1 MFLILDLKVS
11 NLNLRIWLKIKKM
24 DFFNIQNSDY
34 IENHSSNERNILADL
49 RRETELKCLN
59 PIMLSGKVQGIFLSI
74 ISKIINP
81 KNVLEIG
88 TYSGYSTLCIA
99 EGLGP
104 NGIIHTID
112 KNEELLEIQNKYF
125 EKSGYRN
132 QIKQYTG
139 NALQVIPKIKVNF
152 DMIFLDADKEN
163 YSNYLDIVTPRLNKG
178 GILLTDNV
186 LWHGKVLKSSETHDE
201 TTKLI
206 DNFNKKLTLDSNY
219 KTVMLPLRDGISV
232 SIKL

>member
-1 MFLILDLKVS
+1 M
-11 NLNLRIWLKIKKM
+11 N
-24 DFFNIQNSDY
+24 FFNIQNSDY
-34 IENHSSNERNILADL
+34 IESHSSNERDILSDL

-99 EGLGP
+99 EGLGA

-132 QIKQYTG
+132 QIKQYTS
-139 NALQVIPKIKVNF
+139 NALEIIPKIKVNF

-163 YSNYLDIVTPRLNKG
+163 YSNYLDIVAPKLNKG

-201 TTKLI
+201 ITKLI
-206 DNFNKKLTLDSNY
+206 DKFNKKLNLDSKF

>member
-1 MFLILDLKVS
+1 
-11 NLNLRIWLKIKKM
+11 M
-24 DFFNIQNSDY
+24 DFFNIQTSEY
-34 IENHSSNERNILADL
+34 IKSHSSNERVLLSEL
-49 RRETELKCLN
+49 RRETEIKCLN
-59 PIMLSGKVQGIFLSI
+59 PIMLSGKVQGIFLSL

-99 EGLGP
+99 EGLAT

-132 QIKQYTG
+132 QIRQYTG
-139 NALQVIPKIKVNF
+139 NALEIIPKIKMNF

-163 YSNYLDIVTPRLNKG
+163 YSNYLDIVKTKLNKG
-178 GILLTDNV
+178 GLLLTDNV
-186 LWHGKVLKSSETHDE
+186 LWHGKVLKSSKTKDE

-206 DNFNKKLTLDSNY
+206 DKFNKKLALDSSF
-219 KTVMLPLRDGISV
+219 KTAMLPLRDGISV

>member
-1 MFLILDLKVS
+1 
-11 NLNLRIWLKIKKM
+11 M
-24 DFFNIQNSDY
+24 DYFNIQTSDY
-34 IENHSSNERNILADL
+34 IESHSSNERDLLTDL
-49 RRETELKCLN
+49 RRETEIKCLN
-59 PIMLSGKVQGIFLSI
+59 PIMLSGKAQGIFLSV

-99 EGLGP
+99 EGLAT

-132 QIKQYTG
+132 QIRQYTG
-139 NALQVIPKIKVNF
+139 NALEIIPRIKVNF

-163 YSNYLDIVTPRLNKG
+163 YSNYLDIVKTKLKKG
-178 GILLTDNV
+178 GVLLTDNV
-186 LWHGKVLKSSETHDE
+186 LWHGKVLKSSETNDE

-206 DNFNKKLTLDSNY
+206 DKFNKKLALDSNF
-219 KTVMLPLRDGISV
+219 KTAMLPLRDGISV

>member
-1 MFLILDLKVS
+1 
-11 NLNLRIWLKIKKM
+11 M
-24 DFFNIQNSDY
+24 DFFNVQTSDY
-34 IENHSSNERNILADL
+34 IESHSSNERDLLADL
-49 RRETELKCLN
+49 RRETEIKCLN
-59 PIMLSGKVQGIFLSI
+59 PIMLSGKVQGVFLSV

-99 EGLGP
+99 EGLTT

-132 QIKQYTG
+132 QIRQYTG
-139 NALQVIPKIKVNF
+139 NALEIIPRIKVSF

-163 YSNYLDIVTPRLNKG
+163 YSNYLDIVKTKLKKG
-178 GILLTDNV
+178 GVLLTDNV
-186 LWHGKVLKSSETHDE
+186 LWHGKVLKSSETNDE

-206 DNFNKKLTLDSNY
+206 DKFNKKLALDSNF
-219 KTVMLPLRDGISV
+219 KTAMLPLRDGISV

>member
-1 MFLILDLKVS
+1 
-11 NLNLRIWLKIKKM
+11 M

-34 IENHSSNERNILADL
+34 IESHSSNERDILSDL

-74 ISKIINP
+74 ISKIIKP

-99 EGLGP
+99 EGLGA

-125 EKSGYRN
+125 KKSGYRN
-132 QIKQYTG
+132 QIKQYCG
-139 NALQVIPKIKVNF
+139 NALEIIPKIKVNF

-163 YSNYLDIVTPRLNKG
+163 YSNYLDIVTTKLNKG
-178 GILLTDNV
+178 GVLLTDNV

-206 DNFNKKLTLDSNY
+206 DKFNKKLALDSNF

>member
-1 MFLILDLKVS
+1 
-11 NLNLRIWLKIKKM
+11 M
-24 DFFNIQNSDY
+24 DFFNVQTSDY
-34 IENHSSNERNILADL
+34 IESHSSNERDLLADL
-49 RRETELKCLN
+49 RRETEIKCLN
-59 PIMLSGKVQGIFLSI
+59 PIMLSGKVQGVFLSV

-99 EGLGP
+99 EGLAT

-132 QIKQYTG
+132 QIRQYTG
-139 NALQVIPKIKVNF
+139 NALEIIPRIKVSF

-163 YSNYLDIVTPRLNKG
+163 YSNYLDIVKTKLKKG
-178 GILLTDNV
+178 GVLLTDNV
-186 LWHGKVLKSSETHDE
+186 LWHGKVLKSSETNDE

-206 DNFNKKLTLDSNY
+206 DKFNKKLALDSNF
-219 KTVMLPLRDGISV
+219 KTAMLPLRDGISV

>member
-1 MFLILDLKVS
+1 
-11 NLNLRIWLKIKKM
+11 M
-24 DFFNIQNSDY
+24 DYFNIQTSDY
-34 IENHSSNERNILADL
+34 IESHSSNERDLLTDL
-49 RRETELKCLN
+49 RRETEIKCLN
-59 PIMLSGKVQGIFLSI
+59 PIMLSGKAQGIFLSV

-99 EGLGP
+99 EGLAT

-132 QIKQYTG
+132 QIRQYTG
-139 NALQVIPKIKVNF
+139 NALEIIPRIKVSF

-163 YSNYLDIVTPRLNKG
+163 YSNYLDIVKTKLNKG
-178 GILLTDNV
+178 GVLLSDNV
-186 LWHGKVLKSSETHDE
+186 LWHGKVLKSSETKDE

-206 DNFNKKLTLDSNY
+206 DKFNKKLALDSNF
-219 KTVMLPLRDGISV
+219 KTAMLPLRDGISV

>member
-1 MFLILDLKVS
+1 
-11 NLNLRIWLKIKKM
+11 M
-24 DFFNIQNSDY
+24 DFFNVQTSDY
-34 IENHSSNERNILADL
+34 IESHSSNERDLLADL
-49 RRETELKCLN
+49 RRETEIKCLN
-59 PIMLSGKVQGIFLSI
+59 PIMLSGKVQGVFLSV

-99 EGLGP
+99 EGLAT

-132 QIKQYTG
+132 QIRQYTG
-139 NALQVIPKIKVNF
+139 NALEIIPRIKVSF

-163 YSNYLDIVTPRLNKG
+163 YSNYLDIVKTKLKKG
-178 GILLTDNV
+178 GLLLTDNV
-186 LWHGKVLKSSETHDE
+186 LWHGKVLKSSETNDE

-206 DNFNKKLTLDSNY
+206 DKFNKKLALDSNF
-219 KTVMLPLRDGISV
+219 KTAMLPLRDGISV

>member
-1 MFLILDLKVS
+1 
-11 NLNLRIWLKIKKM
+11 M
-24 DFFNIQNSDY
+24 DFFNTQTSEY
-34 IENHSSNERNILADL
+34 IDIHSSDERDLLANL

-59 PIMLSGKVQGIFLSI
+59 PIMLSSKVQGSFLSI
-74 ISKIINP
+74 ISKIIKP

-88 TYSGYSTLCIA
+88 TYSGYATLCIA
-99 EGLGP
+99 EGLAT

-132 QIKQYTG
+132 QIRQYTG
-139 NALQVIPKIKVNF
+139 NALEIIPRIKVNF
-152 DMIFLDADKEN
+152 DMIFLDADKKN
-163 YSNYLDIVTPRLNKG
+163 YSNYLDIVKTKLNKG
-178 GILLTDNV
+178 GLLLTDNV
-186 LWHGKVLKSSETHDE
+186 LWHGKVLKSSETNDE

-206 DNFNKKLTLDSNY
+206 DKFNKKLALDSNF
-219 KTVMLPLRDGISV
+219 KTAMLPLRDGISV

>member
-1 MFLILDLKVS
+1 MV
-11 NLNLRIWLKIKKM
+11 
-24 DFFNIQNSDY
+24 FFDIQTSDY
-34 IENHSSNERNILADL
+34 IENHSSNEGDILSDL

-59 PIMLSGKVQGIFLSI
+59 SIMLSGKVQGIFLSI
-74 ISKIINP
+74 ISKIIKP

-99 EGLGP
+99 EGLDA

-132 QIKQYTG
+132 QIRQYTG
-139 NALQVIPKIKVNF
+139 NAIEIIPKIKENF

-163 YSNYLDIVTPRLNKG
+163 YSKYLDIVIPMLNKG
-178 GILLTDNV
+178 GVLLTDNV
-186 LWHGKVLKSSETHDE
+186 LWHGKVLKSSETQDE

-206 DNFNKKLTLDSNY
+206 DEFNKKLALNTSLE
-219 KTVMLPLRDGISV
+219 TVILPLRDGISV

>member
-1 MFLILDLKVS
+1 
-11 NLNLRIWLKIKKM
+11 M
-24 DFFNIQNSDY
+24 DFFNIQTSDY
-34 IENHSSNERNILADL
+34 IERHSSNERDLLTDL
-49 RRETELKCLN
+49 RRETEIKCLN
-59 PIMLSGKVQGIFLSI
+59 PIMLSGKAQGIFLSV

-99 EGLGP
+99 EGLAT

-132 QIKQYTG
+132 QIRQYTG
-139 NALQVIPKIKVNF
+139 NALEIIPRIKVSF

-163 YSNYLDIVTPRLNKG
+163 YSNYLDIVKTKLKKG
-178 GILLTDNV
+178 GVLLTDNV
-186 LWHGKVLKSSETHDE
+186 LWHGKVLKSSETNDE

-206 DNFNKKLTLDSNY
+206 DKFNKKLALDSNF
-219 KTVMLPLRDGISV
+219 KTAMLPLRDGISV

>member
-1 MFLILDLKVS
+1 
-11 NLNLRIWLKIKKM
+11 M
-24 DFFNIQNSDY
+24 DFFNVQNSDY
-34 IENHSSNERNILADL
+34 IESHSSNERDLLADL
-49 RRETELKCLN
+49 RRETEIKCLN
-59 PIMLSGKVQGIFLSI
+59 PIMLSGKVQGVFLSV

-99 EGLGP
+99 EGLAT

-132 QIKQYTG
+132 QIRQYTG
-139 NALQVIPKIKVNF
+139 NALEIIPRIKVSF

-163 YSNYLDIVTPRLNKG
+163 YSNYLDIVKTKLKKG
-178 GILLTDNV
+178 GVLLTDNV
-186 LWHGKVLKSSETHDE
+186 LWHGKVLKSSKTNDE

-206 DNFNKKLTLDSNY
+206 DKFNKKLALDSNF
-219 KTVMLPLRDGISV
+219 KTAMLPLRDGISV

>member
-1 MFLILDLKVS
+1 
-11 NLNLRIWLKIKKM
+11 M
-24 DFFNIQNSDY
+24 DYFNIQTSDY
-34 IENHSSNERNILADL
+34 IESHSSNERDLLADL
-49 RRETELKCLN
+49 RRETEIKCLN
-59 PIMLSGKVQGIFLSI
+59 PIMLSGKAQGIFLSV

-99 EGLGP
+99 EGLAT

-132 QIKQYTG
+132 QIRQYTG
-139 NALQVIPKIKVNF
+139 NALEIIPRIKVSF

-163 YSNYLDIVTPRLNKG
+163 YSNYLDIVKTKLKKG
-178 GILLTDNV
+178 GVLLTDNV
-186 LWHGKVLKSSETHDE
+186 LWHGKVLKSSETNDE

-206 DNFNKKLTLDSNY
+206 DKFNKKLALDSNF
-219 KTVMLPLRDGISV
+219 KTAMLPLRDGISV

>member
-1 MFLILDLKVS
+1 
-11 NLNLRIWLKIKKM
+11 M
-24 DFFNIQNSDY
+24 DFFNVQTSDY
-34 IENHSSNERNILADL
+34 IESHSSNERDLLADL
-49 RRETELKCLN
+49 RRETEIKCLN
-59 PIMLSGKVQGIFLSI
+59 PIMLSGKVQGVFLSV

-99 EGLGP
+99 EGLAT

-132 QIKQYTG
+132 KIRQYTG
-139 NALQVIPKIKVNF
+139 NALEIIPMIKVSF

-163 YSNYLDIVTPRLNKG
+163 YSNYLDIVKTKLKKG
-178 GILLTDNV
+178 GVLLTDNV
-186 LWHGKVLKSSETHDE
+186 LWHGKVLKSSKTNDE

-206 DNFNKKLTLDSNY
+206 DKFNKKLALDSNF
-219 KTVMLPLRDGISV
+219 KTAMLPLRDGISV

>member
-1 MFLILDLKVS
+1 
-11 NLNLRIWLKIKKM
+11 M

-99 EGLGP
+99 EGLGAD
-104 NGIIHTID
+104 GIIHTID

-132 QIKQYTG
+132 QIKQYNG
-139 NALQVIPKIKVNF
+139 NALQIIPKIKVNF

-163 YSNYLDIVTPRLNKG
+163 YSNYLNIVTPRLNKG

-206 DNFNKKLTLDSNY
+206 DKFNKKLALDSNF

>member
-1 MFLILDLKVS
+1 
-11 NLNLRIWLKIKKM
+11 M
-24 DFFNIQNSDY
+24 DFFNVQTSDY
-34 IENHSSNERNILADL
+34 IESHSSNERDLLADL
-49 RRETELKCLN
+49 RRETEIKCLN
-59 PIMLSGKVQGIFLSI
+59 PIMLSGKVQGIFLSV

-99 EGLGP
+99 EGLAT

-112 KNEELLEIQNKYF
+112 KNDELLEIQNKYF

-132 QIKQYTG
+132 QIRQYTG
-139 NALQVIPKIKVNF
+139 NALEIIPRIKMNF
-152 DMIFLDADKEN
+152 DMIFLDADKKN
-163 YSNYLDIVTPRLNKG
+163 YSNYLDIVKTKLKKG
-178 GILLTDNV
+178 GVLLTDNV
-186 LWHGKVLKSSETHDE
+186 LWHGKVLKSSETNDE

-206 DNFNKKLTLDSNY
+206 DKFNKKLALDSNF
-219 KTVMLPLRDGISV
+219 KTAMLPLRDGISV

>member
-1 MFLILDLKVS
+1 
-11 NLNLRIWLKIKKM
+11 M
-24 DFFNIQNSDY
+24 DFFNIQTSDY
-34 IENHSSNERNILADL
+34 IESHSSNEGDILSEL
-49 RRETELKCLN
+49 RRETEIKCLN
-59 PIMLSGKVQGIFLSI
+59 PIMLSGKVQGIFLSV
-74 ISKIINP
+74 ISKIIKP

-99 EGLGP
+99 EGLGA

-125 EKSGYRN
+125 EKSEYRN

-139 NALQVIPKIKVNF
+139 NALEIIPKIKVNF
-152 DMIFLDADKEN
+152 DMIFLDADKDN
-163 YSNYLDIVTPRLNKG
+163 YSNYLDIVTPQLNKG

-186 LWHGKVLKSSETHDE
+186 LWHGKVLKSSEVHDE

-206 DNFNKKLTLDSNY
+206 DKFNKKLAINTSFE
-219 KTVMLPLRDGISV
+219 TVMLPLRDGISV

>member
-1 MFLILDLKVS
+1 
-11 NLNLRIWLKIKKM
+11 M
-24 DFFNIQNSDY
+24 DFFNVQTSDY
-34 IENHSSNERNILADL
+34 IESHSSNERDLLVDL
-49 RRETELKCLN
+49 RRETEIKCLN
-59 PIMLSGKVQGIFLSI
+59 PIMLSGKVQGVFLSV

-99 EGLGP
+99 EGLDA

-125 EKSGYRN
+125 EKSEYRN

-139 NALQVIPKIKVNF
+139 NALEIIPKIKVNF
-152 DMIFLDADKEN
+152 DMIFLDADKDN
-163 YSNYLDIVTPRLNKG
+163 YSNYLDIVTPQLNKG

-186 LWHGKVLKSSETHDE
+186 LWHGKVLKSSEVHDE

-206 DNFNKKLTLDSNY
+206 DKFNKKLAINTSFE
-219 KTVMLPLRDGISV
+219 TVMLPLRDGISV

>member
-1 MFLILDLKVS
+1 
-11 NLNLRIWLKIKKM
+11 M
-24 DFFNIQNSDY
+24 DFFNVQTSDY
-34 IENHSSNERNILADL
+34 IESHSSNERDLLADL
-49 RRETELKCLN
+49 RRETEIKCLN
-59 PIMLSGKVQGIFLSI
+59 PIMLSGKVQGVFLSV

-99 EGLGP
+99 EGLAT

-132 QIKQYTG
+132 QIRQYTG
-139 NALQVIPKIKVNF
+139 NALEIIPMIKVSF

-163 YSNYLDIVTPRLNKG
+163 YSNYLDIVKTKLNKG
-178 GILLTDNV
+178 GLLLTDNV
-186 LWHGKVLKSSETHDE
+186 LWHGKVLKSSKTKDE

-206 DNFNKKLTLDSNY
+206 DKFNKKLALDSNF
-219 KTVMLPLRDGISV
+219 KTAMLPLRDGISV

>member
-1 MFLILDLKVS
+1 
-11 NLNLRIWLKIKKM
+11 M
-24 DFFNIQNSDY
+24 DFFNIQTSDY
-34 IENHSSNERNILADL
+34 IKSHSSSESDLLAEV
-49 RRETELKCLN
+49 RRETEMKCLN
-59 PIMLSGKVQGIFLSI
+59 PIMLSGKVQGIFLSL

-99 EGLGP
+99 KGLAT
-104 NGIIHTID
+104 NGMIHTID

-132 QIKQYTG
+132 QIRQYTG
-139 NALQVIPKIKVNF
+139 NALEIIPEIKVNF

-163 YSNYLDIVTPRLNKG
+163 YSKYLDIVKTKLNKG
-178 GILLTDNV
+178 GVLLTDNV

-206 DNFNKKLTLDSNY
+206 DKFNKKLALNY
-219 KTVMLPLRDGISV
+219 NFKTVMLPLRDGISI

>member
-1 MFLILDLKVS
+1 
-11 NLNLRIWLKIKKM
+11 M
-24 DFFNIQNSDY
+24 DFFNIQTSEY
-34 IENHSSNERNILADL
+34 IKSHSSNERDLLSEL
-49 RRETELKCLN
+49 RRETEIKCLN
-59 PIMLSGKVQGIFLSI
+59 PIMLSGKVQGIFLSL

-99 EGLGP
+99 EGLAT

-132 QIKQYTG
+132 QIRQYTG
-139 NALQVIPKIKVNF
+139 NALEIIPKIKMNF

-163 YSNYLDIVTPRLNKG
+163 YSNYLDIVKTKLNKG
-178 GILLTDNV
+178 GLLLTDNV
-186 LWHGKVLKSSETHDE
+186 LWHGKVLKSSKTKDE

-206 DNFNKKLTLDSNY
+206 DKFNKKLALDSSF
-219 KTVMLPLRDGISV
+219 KTAMLPLRDGISV

>member
-1 MFLILDLKVS
+1 
-11 NLNLRIWLKIKKM
+11 M
-24 DFFNIQNSDY
+24 DFFNIHTSNY
-34 IENHSSNERNILADL
+34 IESHSSDERDLLADL
-49 RRETELKCLN
+49 RRETEIKCLN
-59 PIMLSGKVQGIFLSI
+59 PIMLSGKVQGIFLSV

-99 EGLGP
+99 EGLAT

-132 QIKQYTG
+132 QIRQYTG
-139 NALQVIPKIKVNF
+139 NALEIIPRIKVNF

-163 YSNYLDIVTPRLNKG
+163 YSNYLDIVKTKLNKG
-178 GILLTDNV
+178 GVLLTDNV
-186 LWHGKVLKSSETHDE
+186 LWHGKVLESSENIDE

-206 DNFNKKLTLDSNY
+206 DKFNKELALDSNF
-219 KTVMLPLRDGISV
+219 KTAMLPLRDGISV

>member
-1 MFLILDLKVS
+1 
-11 NLNLRIWLKIKKM
+11 M
-24 DFFNIQNSDY
+24 DFFNVQTSDY
-34 IENHSSNERNILADL
+34 IESHSSNERDLLADL
-49 RRETELKCLN
+49 RRETEIKCLN
-59 PIMLSGKVQGIFLSI
+59 PIMLSGKVQGVFLSV

-88 TYSGYSTLCIA
+88 TYSGYSTLCMA
-99 EGLGP
+99 KGLAT

-132 QIKQYTG
+132 QIRQYTG
-139 NALQVIPKIKVNF
+139 NALEIIPRIKVNF

-163 YSNYLDIVTPRLNKG
+163 YSNYLDIVKTKLKKG
-178 GILLTDNV
+178 GVLLTDNV
-186 LWHGKVLKSSETHDE
+186 LWHGKVLKSSETNDE

-206 DNFNKKLTLDSNY
+206 DKFNKKLALDSNF
-219 KTVMLPLRDGISV
+219 KTAMLPLRDGISV

>member
-1 MFLILDLKVS
+1 
-11 NLNLRIWLKIKKM
+11 M
-24 DFFNIQNSDY
+24 DFFNIQTSDY
-34 IENHSSNERNILADL
+34 IESHSSNERDLLADL
-49 RRETELKCLN
+49 RRETEIKCLN
-59 PIMLSGKVQGIFLSI
+59 PIMLSGKVQGVFLSV

-99 EGLGP
+99 EGLAT

-132 QIKQYTG
+132 QIRQYTG
-139 NALQVIPKIKVNF
+139 NALEIIPRIKVSF

-163 YSNYLDIVTPRLNKG
+163 YSNYLDIVKTKLKKG
-178 GILLTDNV
+178 GVLLTDNV
-186 LWHGKVLKSSETHDE
+186 LWHGKVLKSSKTNDE

-206 DNFNKKLTLDSNY
+206 DKFNKKLALDSNF
-219 KTVMLPLRDGISV
+219 KTAMLPLRDGISV

>member
-1 MFLILDLKVS
+1 
-11 NLNLRIWLKIKKM
+11 M
-24 DFFNIQNSDY
+24 DFFNVQTSDY
-34 IENHSSNERNILADL
+34 IESHSSNERDLLADL
-49 RRETELKCLN
+49 RRETEIKCLN
-59 PIMLSGKVQGIFLSI
+59 PIMLSGKVQGVFLSV

-99 EGLGP
+99 EGLST

-132 QIKQYTG
+132 QIRQYTG
-139 NALQVIPKIKVNF
+139 NALEIIPRIKVSF

-163 YSNYLDIVTPRLNKG
+163 YSNYLDIVKTKLKKG
-178 GILLTDNV
+178 GVLLTDNV
-186 LWHGKVLKSSETHDE
+186 LWHGKVLKSSKTNDE

-206 DNFNKKLTLDSNY
+206 DKFNKKLALDSNF
-219 KTVMLPLRDGISV
+219 KTAMLPLRDGISV

>member
-1 MFLILDLKVS
+1 
-11 NLNLRIWLKIKKM
+11 M
-24 DFFNIQNSDY
+24 DFFNIQTSEY
-34 IENHSSNERNILADL
+34 IKSHSSNERVLLSEL
-49 RRETELKCLN
+49 RRETEIKCLN
-59 PIMLSGKVQGIFLSI
+59 PIMLSGKVQGIFLSL

-99 EGLGP
+99 EGLAT

-132 QIKQYTG
+132 QIRQYTG
-139 NALQVIPKIKVNF
+139 NALEIIPKIKMNF

-163 YSNYLDIVTPRLNKG
+163 YSNYLDIVRTKLNKG
-178 GILLTDNV
+178 GLLLTDNV
-186 LWHGKVLKSSETHDE
+186 LWHGKVLKSSETNDE

-206 DNFNKKLTLDSNY
+206 DKFNKKLALDSSF
-219 KTVMLPLRDGISV
+219 KTAMLPLRDGISV

>member
-1 MFLILDLKVS
+1 
-11 NLNLRIWLKIKKM
+11 M
-24 DFFNIQNSDY
+24 DFFNIQTSDY
-34 IENHSSNERNILADL
+34 IDSHSSNERELLVDL
-49 RRETELKCLN
+49 RRETEMKCLN
-59 PIMLSGKVQGIFLSI
+59 PIMLSGKVQGIFLSV

-99 EGLGP
+99 EGLAT

-132 QIKQYTG
+132 QIRQYTG
-139 NALQVIPKIKVNF
+139 NALEIIPRIKVNF

-163 YSNYLDIVTPRLNKG
+163 YSNYLDIVKTKLNKG
-178 GILLTDNV
+178 GVLLTDNV
-186 LWHGKVLKSSETHDE
+186 LWHGKVLESSENIDE

-206 DNFNKKLTLDSNY
+206 DKFNKELALDSNF
-219 KTVMLPLRDGISV
+219 KTAMLPLRDGISV

>member
-1 MFLILDLKVS
+1 
-11 NLNLRIWLKIKKM
+11 M
-24 DFFNIQNSDY
+24 DFFNVQTSDY
-34 IENHSSNERNILADL
+34 IESHSSNERDLLAEL
-49 RRETELKCLN
+49 RRETEIKCLN
-59 PIMLSGKVQGIFLSI
+59 PIMLSGKVQGVFLSV

-99 EGLGP
+99 EGLDT

-132 QIKQYTG
+132 QIRQYTG
-139 NALQVIPKIKVNF
+139 NALEIIPRIKVSF

-163 YSNYLDIVTPRLNKG
+163 YSNYLDIVKTKLKKG
-178 GILLTDNV
+178 GVLLTDNV
-186 LWHGKVLKSSETHDE
+186 LWHGKVLKSSKTNDE

-206 DNFNKKLTLDSNY
+206 DKFNKKLALDSNF
-219 KTVMLPLRDGISV
+219 KTAMLPLRDGISV